1 MQNKQ
6 RCIRLDDDIF
16 SFIREIHSDY
26 SKNIGE
32 FISDVFY
39 YAQHGSNPDNGNNI
53 KQFFEDVEN
62 NKWIDTDSTAYKLKK
77 ASDNAYAAFSK
88 FMNEYS
94 KGDFGM
100 SLVRDFIISEQSP
113 KSFWYSNLPK
123 LTTCQKIIFDN
134 YDVPIM
140 KNDFVRYFALWLNE
154 PASAATI
161 EEVKVD
167 VIDSLYR
174 KHHPLEEYT
183 EEKL

>member
-1 MQNKQ
+1 MPNKS
-6 RCIRLDDDIF
+6 RGIRINDDIF

-62 NKWIDTDSTAYKLKK
+62 NKWIDVDSTAYKLKK

-134 YDVPIM
+134 YD
-140 KNDFVRYFALWLNE
+140 
-154 PASAATI
+154 
-161 EEVKVD
+161 
-167 VIDSLYR
+167 
-174 KHHPLEEYT
+174 
-183 EEKL
+183 